1 MENVFSTNIIEVC
14 DYNQFYIFKVSVFS
28 VFIDFWSREVTAAVV
43 SQRSCITPKM
53 FGVYL
58 GTGEG

>member
-1 MENVFSTNIIEVC
+1 MEYEFSTNIIEVC

-43 SQRSCITPKM
+43 S
-53 FGVYL
+53 
-58 GTGEG
+58 